1 MMARLGGVRSVAG
14 AVPLGPRCVYAL
26 KAKLVYVRKRPGFF
40 GAGFATVATGGDDDA
55 GGGASDA
62 RAVDASDNASNETTI
77 PLLIISPPGSRSSV
91 RRMRFRRIRWLLN
104 YRNQP
109 QGRRDPPKPSSQ

>member
-91 RRMRFRRIRWLLN
+91 RRMRFRWARGVLTDRK
-104 YRNQP
+104 QS
-109 QGRRDPPKPSSQ
+109 QGRTERPKTSW